1 MTVLIMGHFL
11 TSVKFCEIKRKY
23 KNSMEKGKFRGSTQN
38 SVACEKLWALVIN
51 LPFDNKQKEE

>member
-1 MTVLIMGHFL
+1 MGHFL